1 MSTETPTTTSAST
14 HEPDDESDD
23 ETVSGIDREPAT
35 VACSPDGET
44 RGVAVYLTAADLRKL
59 GLVPDGVEAV
69 VPKIKNGAV
78 LIEPVR

>member
-1 MSTETPTTTSAST
+1 MSTDTPTTTST
-14 HEPDDESDD
+14 HAHEENSDAETDVEP
-23 ETVSGIDREPAT
+23 DREPAT
-35 VACSPDGET
+35 VARSPDGEP

-59 GLVPDGVEAV
+59 GLIPDGVEAV